1 MKKLLLLLL
10 LVPNIVMADDFD
22 MKNGL
27 NCFSTN
33 PNDQVTT
40 INCENSDTPISS
52 KSSDEILSLTSEMK
66 AETKAETFDTY
77 KVPDYGMDGVNAW
90 IAVDR
95 EGNQLPGKNSKG
107 EWNWGAGGLVGS
119 SDVMRS
125 DSFLGSL
132 PAGYTFVVAERRDP
146 VTGNVASGAGNE
158 KYKYDFSSKTWST
171 GMSGSQA
178 KIINGNYSD

>member
-1 MKKLLLLLL
+1 MQKLLLLLFL
-10 LVPNIVMADDFD
+10 IPNLVVADDFD
-22 MKNGL
+22 MQNGL
-27 NCFSTN
+27 RCFNIN
-33 PNDQVTT
+33 PNIQATA
-40 INCENSDTPISS
+40 INCENSLGTST
-52 KSSDEILSLTSEMK
+52 SSDTSYEN
-66 AETKAETFDTY
+66 FDTY
-77 KVPDYGMDGVNAW
+77 TVPEYGLDGVNAW
-90 IAVDR
+90 IAVDKA
-95 EGNQLPGKNSKG
+95 GNQLPLKNSKG
-107 EWNWGAGGLVGS
+107 DWNWGAGGLVGS